1 MSAPEPALQP
11 SLARRGVR
19 LALLGCASTVLV
31 ALAFAQTDVAAARRV
46 AEGANLSLLV
56 AGCGLMTVGLVF
68 LAARW
73 LALMPT
79 SLNVQLIPLTAILV
93 TGTLLNYALP
103 GPVGEFVAAGMAAR
117 RWKLPPEQ
125 TFAAGV
131 HARFV
136 GLALAGVVALSLF
149 LLADMPVPQGYQT
162 GVGTATAMV
171 AAGGVVLF
179 VLSSRPALL
188 RGAGRWIFALPLWP
202 ARLVQTLQPRCD
214 ALADALATVG
224 NLGFSRYAVASAWAL
239 GGHACV
245 VGGIGIVAMG
255 LGATP
260 NLAGLLFTYA
270 MTTAG
275 AVVLFA
281 FPGSQV
287 GWDALLSGL
296 LAFAA
301 GVPLATA
308 VGVAVIARMQQL
320 FVVVLGAV
328 AMVLYAEDAG

>member
-1 MSAPEPALQP
+1 
-11 SLARRGVR
+11 
-19 LALLGCASTVLV
+19 
-31 ALAFAQTDVAAARRV
+31 
-46 AEGANLSLLV
+46 
-56 AGCGLMTVGLVF
+56 MTIGLVF

-73 LALMPT
+73 RALMPT
-79 SLNVQLIPLTAILV
+79 NTPVQLIPLTAILV

-136 GLALAGVVALSLF
+136 GLALAGIVALALF
-149 LLADMPVPQGYQT
+149 LLADMPVPDGYQT
-162 GVGTATAMV
+162 AIGTATSLV
-171 AAGGVVLF
+171 ATGGVALF

-188 RGAGRWIFALPLWP
+188 RGVGRWVLSLQICPR
-202 ARLVQTLQPRCD
+202 RLASILQPRCD

-224 NLGFSRYAVASAWAL
+224 NLGFKRYASAAAWAL

-245 VGGIGIVAMG
+245 VGGLGIVAIG

-301 GVPLATA
+301 GVPLTTA
-308 VGVAVIARMQQL
+308 VGVAVVVRVQQL

-328 AMVLYAEDAG
+328 AMVFYPEPRT

>member
-1 MSAPEPALQP
+1 
-11 SLARRGVR
+11 
-19 LALLGCASTVLV
+19 LALLGCASTALL
-31 ALAFAQTDVAAARRV
+31 ALAFAQTDIEAAQRV
-46 AEGANLSLLV
+46 AKSADGRLLF
-56 AGCGLMTVGLVF
+56 AGCGMMTVGLVF

-73 LALMPT
+73 RALMPT
-79 SLNVQLIPLTAILV
+79 RTKVQLMPLTAILV

-136 GLALAGVVALSLF
+136 GLALAGLVALALF
-149 LLADMPVPQGYQT
+149 LLADMPVPDGYQT
-162 GVGTATAMV
+162 AVGSATALV
-171 AAGGVVLF
+171 ASGGVALF
-179 VLSSRPALL
+179 ILSSRPALL
-188 RGAGRWIFALPLWP
+188 RGVGRGILSLPIWP
-202 ARLVQTLQPRCD
+202 VRMVSTLQPRCD
-214 ALADALATVG
+214 QLAALATVG
-224 NLGFSRYAVASAWAL
+224 NLGFRSYVVATAWAL

-245 VGGIGIVAMG
+245 VGGIGVVAIG

-296 LAFAA
+296 LAFSA
-301 GVPLATA
+301 GVPLTTA
-308 VGVAVIARMQQL
+308 VGVAVIARVQQL

-328 AMVLYAEDAG
+328 AMVFYPDNPE

>member
-1 MSAPEPALQP
+1 
-11 SLARRGVR
+11 
-19 LALLGCASTVLV
+19 
-31 ALAFAQTDVAAARRV
+31 
-46 AEGANLSLLV
+46 
-56 AGCGLMTVGLVF
+56 MTAGLVF

-73 LALMPT
+73 RALMPT
-79 SLNVQLIPLTAILV
+79 RTKVQLIPLTAILV

-136 GLALAGVVALSLF
+136 GLALAGLVALALF
-149 LLADMPVPQGYQT
+149 LMADMPVPEGYQT
-162 GVGTATAMV
+162 AVGSATALV
-171 AAGGVVLF
+171 ASGGVALF
-179 VLSSRPALL
+179 IVSSRPALL
-188 RGAGRWIFALPLWP
+188 RALGRGILSLPIWP
-202 ARLVQTLQPRCD
+202 SRVVSTLQPRCD
-214 ALADALATVG
+214 QLADALATVG
-224 NLGFSRYAVASAWAL
+224 NLGFRSYAVATVWAL

-245 VGGIGIVAMG
+245 VGGIGVVAIG

-296 LAFAA
+296 LAFSA
-301 GVPLATA
+301 GVPLTTA

-328 AMVLYAEDAG
+328 AMVFYPEDRT